1 MSNHFKQR
9 AQVRINLE
17 KLGNWHLSNLAKG
30 RSHHGYKAAH
40 RATGA
45 STDRVIRPQTL
56 AVAKAVDR
64 VSLTNR
70 MAIYREQFYGT
81 PRTFDTLG
89 GGWIKRKG
97 QTKKQAIDM
106 G

>member
-1 MSNHFKQR
+1 MSDHFKQR

-40 RATGA
+40 RATGV
-45 STDRVIRPQTL
+45 STDRVIRSQTL
-56 AVAKAVDR
+56 VPAKAVDR
-64 VSLTNR
+64 VSLINR
-70 MAIYREQFYGT
+70 MAMYREQFYGT
-81 PRTFDTLG
+81 LKTFDTFGRG
-89 GGWIKRKG
+89 GTKRKD
-97 QTKKQAIDM
+97 QTRKQAIDM

>member
-1 MSNHFKQR
+1 MSNYFKQR

-30 RSHHGYKAAH
+30 RSHHGYKAVH
-40 RATGA
+40 PATGA

-56 AVAKAVDR
+56 AAAKAVDR
-64 VSLTNR
+64 VSLINR
-70 MAIYREQFYGT
+70 MAMYREQFYGT
-81 PRTFDTLG
+81 LRIFGTFG
-89 GGWIKRKG
+89 RGWIKRKD
-97 QTKKQAIDM
+97 QARKHAIDM